1 MLTVGFD
8 AGMWS
13 RKSLGRR
20 FGWLW
25 AAYAVSAFGTSLA
38 FDAFSLIAIQV
49 LHAGPGEVS
58 GLAAAGLAVGA
69 LVAVPLGPWIEF
81 RRKRPVM
88 VTMDLLRFVMLLSVP
103 AAYVLDWLGFA
114 QLLVVSVI
122 VGAADITF
130 TAASGAYLKALVRRE
145 DLLPANGRFE
155 ATTWTTTMLGPPLGG
170 VAISLLGPVVTVL
183 ANAAS
188 FLLSA
193 AGIRAIGGQEPSPAP
208 PGRHRLRLTDLL
220 EGWRHILAHR
230 GLRPLFFNVIL
241 VNGLIMAAQPLMALL
256 MLGQLGFTPW
266 QYGLAFAAP
275 CVGGLV
281 GSRIAARLVARFGS
295 HRIMRTVGA
304 LRACWP
310 IGLVFVHPG
319 TGGLVLV
326 MAVEFAVITCF
337 GVFNP
342 VLATYRLSQVPA
354 DRVARTLSA
363 WSVASKASIAALTF
377 LCGLL
382 AGLIGPRPAIAVA
395 GLVILGTPFLLP
407 RHDRTG
413 RQEREPLSVA
423 RR

>member
-1 MLTVGFD
+1 
-8 AGMWS
+8 
-13 RKSLGRR
+13 
-20 FGWLW
+20 
-25 AAYAVSAFGTSLA
+25 
-38 FDAFSLIAIQV
+38 
-49 LHAGPGEVS
+49 
-58 GLAAAGLAVGA
+58 
-69 LVAVPLGPWIEF
+69 
-81 RRKRPVM
+81 M

-103 AAYVLDWLGFA
+103 AAYALGRLGFA
-114 QLLVVSVI
+114 QLLVVSVV

-130 TAASGAYLKALVRRE
+130 TAASGAYLKALVRPE

-170 VAISLLGPVVTVL
+170 VAIGLLGPVVTVL

-193 AGIRAIGGQEPSPAP
+193 AGIRAIGSRESGPAP
-208 PGRHRLRLTDLL
+208 IARQELGPVPTARRRLRPTDLV
-220 EGWRHILAHR
+220 EGWRYILAHR

-275 CVGGLV
+275 CIGGLV
-281 GSRIAARLVARFGS
+281 GSRLAGRLVARFGS

-326 MAVEFAVITCF
+326 MAVELAVITCF
-337 GVFNP
+337 GIFNP
-342 VLATYRLSQVPA
+342 VLATYRLTQIPA

-382 AGLIGPRPAIAVA
+382 AGIIGPRAAIGAA
-395 GLVILGTPFLLP
+395 GLIILVTPILLP
-407 RHDRTG
+407 RRDRAG
-413 RQEREPLSVA
+413 RQEREPLTAV
-423 RR
+423 RG